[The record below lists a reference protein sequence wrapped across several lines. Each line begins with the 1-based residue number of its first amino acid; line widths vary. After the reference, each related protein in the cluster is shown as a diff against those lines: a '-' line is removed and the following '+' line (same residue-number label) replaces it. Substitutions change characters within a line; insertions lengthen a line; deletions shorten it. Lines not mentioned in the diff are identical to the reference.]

1 MVHRVRHLTASE
13 GSIYIK
19 LHLIES
25 IAPGR
30 SHRVRQTKRRTAL
43 QRSASNA
50 VFEDTLTYL
59 MAPHELKM
67 RRLETTVC
75 CRVMGKSSVVARC
88 IVSLEPVQ
96 ALVRDEE
103 NPTWTEWHPLHF

>member
-1 MVHRVRHLTASE
+1 MSTINLYFFLSHRVRH
-13 GSIYIK
+13 
-19 LHLIES
+19 
-25 IAPGR
+25 
-30 SHRVRQTKRRTAL
+30 TKRRTAS
-43 QRSASNA
+43 QKSGSHP

-59 MAPHELKM
+59 LAPHELKM

-75 CRVMGKSSVVARC
+75 CRIMGKSSVVSRC

-96 ALVRDEE
+96 ALARGEE